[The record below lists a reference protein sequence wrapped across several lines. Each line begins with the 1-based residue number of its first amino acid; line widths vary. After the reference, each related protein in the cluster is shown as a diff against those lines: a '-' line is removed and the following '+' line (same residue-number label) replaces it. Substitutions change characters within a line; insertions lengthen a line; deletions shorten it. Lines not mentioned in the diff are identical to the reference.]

1 MRRSLALALTVLAA
15 SGCGGSSGEEA
26 ATTPPGV
33 RPVTTSQTAAV
44 LEQQYGTGAD
54 GFYLLTP
61 RNRKWTSIVVYV
73 HGHGGPGEIT
83 PMYHRPW
90 LRHLAE
96 RGSAVVYPRY
106 ENHPGGHGAAG
117 HINTAVESAIGV
129 LGRNAP
135 IVGIGYSRGG
145 RLVVD
150 WAAIAEPAFKPRA
163 ILSVFPASAED
174 PSPDL
179 SQVAS
184 DTKILV
190 LSGDQDEVVGP
201 YGAADLLNALDSA
214 GFDLVNAKWDVVESR
229 AEFTANHL
237 SVLDDSAPA
246 RKVFWKP
253 ADRLI
258 VAVAG
263 QPSTE

>member
-1 MRRSLALALTVLAA
+1 MRRLLVLVLALAA
-15 SGCGGSSGEEA
+15 SGCGGSSGDEA
-26 ATTPPGV
+26 ATTQAGPRAV
-33 RPVTTSQTAAV
+33 STSRTATV
-44 LEQQYGTGAD
+44 LERQYGTGAD
-54 GFYLLTP
+54 GFYLFTP
-61 RNRKWTSIVVYV
+61 TNRRWASIVVYV

-117 HINTAVESAIGV
+117 HINTAVESALGV

-150 WAAIAEPAFKPRA
+150 WAAIAAPAFKPRA

-179 SQVAS
+179 SEVAAE
-184 DTKILV
+184 TKILV

-201 YGAADLLNALDSA
+201 YGAVDLLNALEAA

-229 AEFTANHL
+229 TGFTASHL
-237 SVLDDSAPA
+237 SVLEDSAPA
-246 RKVFWKP
+246 REVFWRP

-258 VAVAG
+258 VEVAG

>member
-1 MRRSLALALTVLAA
+1 MRVLLVIAPFVLASA
-15 SGCGGSSGEEA
+15 CGGTKTEEA
-26 ATTPPGV
+26 ATRTTSGP
-33 RPVTTSQTAAV
+33 RPLATSQTATV
-44 LEQQYGTGAD
+44 LERQYGRDAD

-61 RNRKWTSIVVYV
+61 RERDWSNIVVYV

-106 ENHPGGHGAAG
+106 EEQPGGHDAAR
-117 HINTAVESAIGV
+117 HIDAAVESALGV
-129 LGRNAP
+129 LAKQAP

-150 WAAIAEPAFKPRA
+150 WAAIAPGGRKPTA

-179 SQVAS
+179 SRLAPG
-184 DTKILV
+184 TRILV

-201 YGAADLLNALDSA
+201 YGAADLLDALDRS
-214 GFDLVNAKWDVVESR
+214 GFGLETAHWTIVESTPD
-229 AEFTANHL
+229 FTANHL
-237 SVLDDSAPA
+237 SVLDDSPQA
-246 RKVFWKP
+246 RARFWKP

-258 VAVAG
+258 AKVAAAG
-263 QPSTE
+263 